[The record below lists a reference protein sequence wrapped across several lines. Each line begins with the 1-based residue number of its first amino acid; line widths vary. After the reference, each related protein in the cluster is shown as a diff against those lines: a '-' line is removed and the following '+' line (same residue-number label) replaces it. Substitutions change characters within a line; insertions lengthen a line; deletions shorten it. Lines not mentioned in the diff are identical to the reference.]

1 MKLYNK
7 YLRYRH
13 RKIIDRCAR
22 LAETAYEKKN
32 PTLYN
37 AAKNIGKLI
46 RRFDGD

>member
-1 MKLYNK
+1 MKWINK

-22 LAETAYEKKN
+22 FAENAYDKKN
-32 PTLYN
+32 PTLHN
-37 AAKNIGKLI
+37 AGKNIAKLI